1 MNGIGLILLA
11 GIVCI
16 GYVYIKVKRFPI
28 TMMDIYLKQN
38 DFNGVV
44 EVLNK
49 ASTKKIMKPFEY
61 DRIRLKIMFRA
72 GRKNEFQ
79 EMIQVIGKKKYRDG
93 DATALLEKWLHLC
106 LVHRDEPLAVEFAQ
120 NFVDAISLQKD
131 TNVVKLAQLSYSILI
146 ENKTDGEEFLQSYC
160 LKGRDTNF
168 RCGIGNYLLG
178 KICELQFDIKG
189 AVRWYDSALTQFD
202 CINSQIYYQECKN
215 YIDTYGD
222 NTSIHYGKL
231 NTEVFEPLDMV
242 KTYRYDSKKKVKK

>member
-38 DFNGVV
+38 DFNGVI

-72 GRKNEFQ
+72 GRKSEFQ

-93 DATALLEKWLHLC
+93 DAITLLEKWLHLC
-106 LVHRDEPLAVEFAQ
+106 LVHRDEPLAVEFAK
-120 NFVDAISLQKD
+120 NFVDAIAINGD
-131 TNVVKLAQLSYSILI
+131 ENVKKMAELSYAILI
-146 ENKTDGEEFLQSYC
+146 DKKAEGEQFLLSYC
-160 LKGRDTNF
+160 MRGRDTNF
-168 RCGIGNYLLG
+168 RCGVGNYLLG

-189 AVRWYDSALTQFD
+189 AVRWYDSALTQFH

-215 YIDTYGD
+215 YI
-222 NTSIHYGKL
+222 NTRK
-231 NTEVFEPLDMV
+231 
-242 KTYRYDSKKKVKK
+242 